1 MLKAGYEGGD
11 WRALES
17 LVTRA
22 HGKPVERIEQQ
33 AFGEIKSMSL
43 DELRRLRGSLL
54 DRYPELRAVE

>member
-1 MLKAGYEGGD
+1 
-11 WRALES
+11 

-33 AFGEIKSMSL
+33 DVGEIKSMSL
-43 DELRRLRGSLL
+43 DEPSALRARLL